1 MVDVDSEKV
10 AQIRL
15 RLDEARTRAKAL
27 EIAPGRAGH
36 ISRLRDAR
44 STVWYWERKLDE
56 ML

>member
-1 MVDVDSEKV
+1 MVDVDAERL